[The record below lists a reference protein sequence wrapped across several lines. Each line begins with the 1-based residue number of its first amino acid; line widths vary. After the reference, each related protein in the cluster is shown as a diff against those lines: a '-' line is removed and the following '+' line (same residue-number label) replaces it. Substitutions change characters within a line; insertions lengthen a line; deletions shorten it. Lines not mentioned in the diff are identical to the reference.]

1 MAATPSSSSFL
12 TSSSCLTS
20 SFSSRGRK
28 KAAGKHETA
37 QILLCMCL
45 LLLHVDEPHR
55 FQSRQRFSD
64 RRAADLKTLR
74 KRLNGIKLFT
84 RLKLARFYLL
94 QQCVS
99 DFFVDFFVLI
109 CLYFNAITPS
119 LVNLDVY
126 RLLYFF
132 LCCRQVQTI
141 CSRKVLYFQNFQNI
155 MLINPVIR

>member
-1 MAATPSSSSFL
+1 MRRL
-12 TSSSCLTS
+12 K
-20 SFSSRGRK
+20 FSYVCAFS
-28 KAAGKHETA
+28 
-37 QILLCMCL
+37 
-45 LLLHVDEPHR
+45 LLHVDEPHR

-99 DFFVDFFVLI
+99 DFLVDFFVLI

-132 LCCRQVQTI
+132 FAPPTGSDNLFKKSI
-141 CSRKVLYFQNFQNI
+141 VLSKLSKYNAN
-155 MLINPVIR
+155 